1 MNGLVVNAVGTAAAL
16 CTIVSFVPQIV
27 KIVRE
32 RDASSVS
39 LRMYLFTVTS
49 FSLWTAYGVMLKAWP
64 LILANAASLAC
75 AVTALVLKWRYRDG
89 PRTAGVRRSRADAP
103 DRG

>member
-1 MNGLVVNAVGTAAAL
+1 MDHRISVVVGVCAAL

-27 KIVRE
+27 KILRE

-49 FSLWTAYGVMLKAWP
+49 FTLWTIYGVLLHAWP
-64 LILANAASLAC
+64 LILANGASLAIAAATLWC
-75 AVTALVLKWRYRDG
+75 KWRFRNG
-89 PRTAGVRRSRADAP
+89 KGS
-103 DRG
+103 G

>member
-1 MNGLVVNAVGTAAAL
+1 MDRWVANSVGTVAAL

-27 KIVRE
+27 KIARE

-49 FSLWTAYGVMLKAWP
+49 FTLWTVYGVLLMAWP

-75 AVTALVLKWRYRDG
+75 AVTALFLKWRYRDG
-89 PRTAGVRRSRADAP
+89 PRSAEPER
-103 DRG
+103 